1 MIKKDSPQIVIVTG
15 YSGAGKNTMLHSLE
29 DLGFYCIDNLPSAL
43 LQAFFE
49 SVAQQ
54 EIAYPRIA
62 LGIDV
67 RGDLNNVMHK
77 LFRLKTVW
85 PFSIKIVFLS
95 SSYQVLLKRFQETRR
110 KHPLATQEL
119 DVSDAIL
126 KEQTLL
132 QSLSDIA
139 DIVLD
144 TDQFTIHQLRQ
155 FVIQSFTHESQQQM
169 VLTVTAFGF
178 KYGVPPESNL
188 VFDVRFLPN
197 PYFVPE
203 LRKLNGTDQAVYGY
217 LFAQDEV
224 NRYWERFVTFATYVI
239 KQSLKEG
246 RYSMHIAIG
255 CTGGKHRSV
264 AFDYKFAQRSIAN
277 VTFVTRYRDIERE
290 V

>member
-1 MIKKDSPQIVIVTG
+1 
-15 YSGAGKNTMLHSLE
+15 
-29 DLGFYCIDNLPSAL
+29 
-43 LQAFFE
+43 
-49 SVAQQ
+49 
-54 EIAYPRIA
+54 
-62 LGIDV
+62 
-67 RGDLNNVMHK
+67 MHK

-85 PFSIKIVFLS
+85 PFSIKIIFLS

-110 KHPLATQEL
+110 RHPLATQEL

-132 QSLSDIA
+132 QPLSDIA

-155 FVIQSFTHESQQQM
+155 FVIQSFTQESQQQM
-169 VLTVTAFGF
+169 VVTVTAFGF

-224 NRYWERFVTFATYVI
+224 NRYWERFVSFSTYVI

-264 AFDYKFAQRSIAN
+264 ALAYKFAQRSIAH
-277 VTFVTRYRDIERE
+277 VAFMARYRDIERE
-290 V
+290 R